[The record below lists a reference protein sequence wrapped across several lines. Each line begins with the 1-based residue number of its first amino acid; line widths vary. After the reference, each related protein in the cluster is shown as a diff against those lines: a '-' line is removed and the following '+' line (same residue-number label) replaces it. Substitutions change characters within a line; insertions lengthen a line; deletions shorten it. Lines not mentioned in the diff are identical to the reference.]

1 MPRLTPRTL
10 VAMTSAERTLPELD
24 WSTAAATGVRLV
36 RPGPRVDAPRAAE
49 AVADLYRFAEQAQD
63 LVRETARIEAPT
75 DTAPVRVVDR
85 AAWLR
90 CNVESLSGLLPVA
103 ERTTATGHITG
114 AQIGA
119 VLAWLSTNVLGQFD
133 VFAPAEIASGGR
145 LLLVAPNIVAAETEL
160 GVDIH
165 DFRLWVCVHE
175 ETHRVQFTA
184 HPWLRDYLR
193 DHARIVAEL
202 TDVGAPG
209 WQDLSRLISARGRE
223 RLTLLDL
230 LPDTIDVRTTLE
242 RVTAVMSVLE
252 GHADVVMDRVGPGVI
267 PSVGRIR
274 RRFET
279 RRDGRPGLDRLVRRL
294 LGMDVKLAQYRD
306 GATFCRH
313 AIAAVGIDGLNRV
326 FESPETLPTLTELHQ
341 PALWVDRMGRMS

>member
-1 MPRLTPRTL
+1 MPMT
-10 VAMTSAERTLPELD
+10 TSAERTLPELD

-36 RPGPRVDAPRAAE
+36 RPGPRVSEADATQ
-49 AVADLYRFAEQAQD
+49 AVADLYRCAERAQG
-63 LVRETARIEAPT
+63 LVRRTARIDAPT

-85 AAWLR
+85 TAWLR
-90 CNVESLSGLLPVA
+90 CNVESLGGLLPVSQ
-103 ERTTATGHITG
+103 RPTATGHLAG

-119 VLAWLSTNVLGQFD
+119 VLAWLSTKVLGQFD
-133 VFAPAEIASGGR
+133 VFAPDSVAAAGR
-145 LLLVAPNIVAAETEL
+145 LLLVVPNIVAVETEL
-160 GVDIH
+160 GVDPH

-193 DHARIVAEL
+193 DQARIVAEL

-209 WQDLSRLISARGRE
+209 WQDLSRLVSVRGRQ

-230 LPDTIDVRTTLE
+230 LPDTVDVRSTLE

-252 GHADVVMDRVGPGVI
+252 GHADVVMDMVGPQVI
-267 PSVGRIR
+267 RSVAHIR

-279 RRDGRPGLDRLVRRL
+279 RRDGRPGLDRLIRRL

-306 GATFCRH
+306 GATFCRQVIGT
-313 AIAAVGIDGLNRV
+313 AGIKGLNRV
-326 FESPETLPTLTELHQ
+326 FDSPDTLPTIAELHE
-341 PALWVDRMGRMS
+341 PARWLDRMGRH